1 MGLKLVSCTSS
12 PILVVSR
19 NLLSTFLYSI
29 LEPLWDPKRKLY
41 VHVWSSLSLSSDKSL
56 RVKMGQ
62 AKGCWILQRVV
73 PSDKSADSY
82 SVSLLLS
89 PVVSVWDCIVR
100 KMRYT
105 YVPEWV

>member
-12 PILVVSR
+12 PILVVAR

-62 AKGCWILQRVV
+62 VV